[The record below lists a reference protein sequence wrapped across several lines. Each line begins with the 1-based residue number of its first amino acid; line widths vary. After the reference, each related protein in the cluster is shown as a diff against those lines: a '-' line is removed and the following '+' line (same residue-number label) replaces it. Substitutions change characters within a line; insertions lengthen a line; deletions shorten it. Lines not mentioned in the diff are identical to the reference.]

1 MKRYEKLLIIIVVV
15 FSGLQL
21 LPNFAGRLGFFTLTT
36 WLLALSYLIGGYW
49 LFNSK
54 DNREYFLPIVSGVA
68 FAVSIVAIPFI
79 TRLRL
84 EDFYYFLPVPN
95 GLLCI
100 GLTAYLIVN
109 RKTENITPSIKNILK
124 RSVIIL
130 AISSFFT
137 YTPASFKPFREILMV
152 INSDSEYL
160 VNNLLMFEY
169 GEEYENALENND
181 CDKAIEFALKSNK
194 SGKIWI
200 GIQDNEEQRTG
211 RKSGIIDT
219 VTQKEGEAKEF
230 TNQDELYQ
238 ISATYINLYKAYKCK
253 ADGKYDDREFSE
265 ALLNYRIAHK
275 YLTACDHRSKYWNE
289 EASRSL
295 SNIAFCHEALNK
307 YTLADSFHVEAIYN
321 YRKTIGT
328 TDKTLAKLYSNLASC
343 LSEERQFEYSNK
355 LFSAANAILKTDSSN
370 NDNRKDLSTNYKN
383 LAKNHMQQ
391 DSLQE
396 ALFFITKTMSLS
408 KNTEMNFCSATLYHG
423 ICLYRL
429 SEYTKAD
436 SVLKICL
443 QCYKSQPKND
453 RQNIAECNLALSQVN
468 IALAKYDEAKKY
480 LQYGMQIT
488 TKNFGYN
495 SVRYANYL
503 KVLAYLNKIFGEY
516 ITSEKQYNEV
526 VEIYSRELGR
536 RNDKLPQVFS
546 GLADL
551 EITLSELDAAK
562 AHSDSSISIASSF
575 LPLIYTSST
584 ELLNGSAYADYC
596 LGLHKQ
602 ADNTYRKVIRI
613 NNNYNLN
620 SSATTAI
627 AFNGL
632 GLIETA
638 KGNHKIA
645 DSLFQKSIKLHE
657 KIFSDNNPLTAIVY
671 LNHGVLCIQEER
683 FAEAEEKINK
693 SLKINKQFFK
703 KDHDIF
709 ADVFI
714 ALGDLAKK
722 KRQNKIANDNYK
734 KALEIYKN
742 KFNDKHWK
750 VVATQKKLK

>member
-1 MKRYEKLLIIIVVV
+1 MII
-15 FSGLQL
+15 
-21 LPNFAGRLGFFTLTT
+21 N
-36 WLLALSYLIGGYW
+36 
-49 LFNSK
+49 N
-54 DNREYFLPIVSGVA
+54 
-68 FAVSIVAIPFI
+68 
-79 TRLRL
+79 
-84 EDFYYFLPVPN
+84 
-95 GLLCI
+95 
-100 GLTAYLIVN
+100 
-109 RKTENITPSIKNILK
+109 
-124 RSVIIL
+124 
-130 AISSFFT
+130 
-137 YTPASFKPFREILMV
+137 
-152 INSDSEYL
+152 DSEYL

-169 GEEYENALENND
+169 KKKYENALENND
-181 CDKAIEFALKSNK
+181 CDEAIEFALKSNK

-200 GIQDNEEQRTG
+200 GIQDNEDQNTDK
-211 RKSGIIDT
+211 KSDTID
-219 VTQKEGEAKEF
+219 K
-230 TNQDELYQ
+230 NELCR
-238 ISATYINLYKAYKCK
+238 ISATYINLYKAYICK
-253 ADGKYDDREFSE
+253 ANGKYDNGEFSE
-265 ALLNYRIAHK
+265 ALLNYQIAHK
-275 YLTACDHRSKYWNE
+275 YLTDCDHKSKYWNE
-289 EASRSL
+289 EPSWSL
-295 SNIAFCHEALNK
+295 SNIAFCYEALNK

-321 YRKTIGT
+321 YRKKIGT

-355 LFSAANAILKTDSSN
+355 LFNAANAILKTDSSN

-383 LAKNHMQQ
+383 LAKNYIQQ

-396 ALFFITKTMSLS
+396 ALFFITKTMSVS

-423 ICLYRL
+423 IYLYRL

-443 QCYKSQPKND
+443 QCYESQPKND

-495 SVRYANYL
+495 SVYYANYL

-536 RNDKLPQVFS
+536 RNEKLPQVFS

-575 LPLIYTSST
+575 LPLIYTRST

-596 LGLHKQ
+596 LGLYKQ
-602 ADNTYRKVIRI
+602 AGNTYRKVIRI

-627 AFNGL
+627 ALNGL

-638 KGNHKIA
+638 KGNYKIA

-657 KIFSDNNPLTAIVY
+657 KIFSESNPLTAIVY

-683 FAEAEEKINK
+683 FIEAEDEINK
-693 SLKINKQFFK
+693 SLRINKRFFK

-709 ADVFI
+709 ADIFVS
-714 ALGDLAKK
+714 LGDLAKK
-722 KRQNKIANDNYK
+722 KRQNKTANDNYK
-734 KALEIYKN
+734 KALEIYRN
-742 KFNDKHWK
+742 KFNDKHWR
-750 VVATQKKLK
+750 VVATQSKLK